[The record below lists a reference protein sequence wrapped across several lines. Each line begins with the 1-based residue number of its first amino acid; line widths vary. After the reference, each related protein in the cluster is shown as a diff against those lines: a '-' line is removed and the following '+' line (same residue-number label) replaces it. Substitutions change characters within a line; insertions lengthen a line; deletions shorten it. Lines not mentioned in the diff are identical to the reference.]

1 MFHLTLKNVTD
12 AVKLFL
18 KAQFNKE
25 KKKKTFRPDLIQLY
39 LQT

>member
-25 KKKKTFRPDLIQLY
+25 KKKTFRPDLIQLY

>member
-25 KKKKTFRPDLIQLY
+25 KKKPLDL
-39 LQT
+39 T